1 VEDVDFDSAIIS
13 AADDIHLKIKGKE
26 TYEF

>member
-13 AADDIHLKIKGKE
+13 AVDDIHLKIKGKE